1 MKLSHFAK
9 LLFVLMLPFALFM
22 GSGCKK
28 DNFSG
33 DAITFS
39 TDTLTFDTVF
49 TVLGSTTK
57 KFKVFNNSRDAV
69 TISNINLSRLTG
81 QQFRIMVD
89 GVAGDNFTNVEI
101 PGRDSIYVFVEVTV
115 NPNDQSQPFVIIDDV
130 SFLVN
135 DDVKKVHLQAFGQ
148 NAHFHYG
155 EELDTNGTVIWN
167 NDLPHVIVN
176 GDSVPGVYVR
186 CGTKL
191 KIQPGCKIFL
201 AGGAA
206 MYIEGELEA
215 TASNWSDS
223 IVFQGVRLEQ
233 YYDDQPGQWSA
244 IIFLRNSTCQ
254 PKGTFDHCVIN
265 ESSYGIY
272 AGAGL
277 STNIND
283 YLSTSNRANVT
294 INNTIVKNSLY
305 HAVYGFNAEVNAT
318 NSLFYVSGDHLVN
331 LTLGGDYNFLHCTMY
346 NAGSRYISHEKEVL
360 NLNNAL
366 VDNNTNTIYQGAL
379 SANFTNSVIWGS
391 LRQEVAYNNY
401 PVVVGSSSQYALNFL
416 YNDIKTNI
424 DTVGLYSI
432 SSSGNYNDDPR
443 FKDAAKYNFI
453 PSDSTGYFSPL
464 IDRAPG
470 LGATND
476 IFGTMRPVSKTGN
489 ADKYDV
495 GAVEVP

>member
-1 MKLSHFAK
+1 
-9 LLFVLMLPFALFM
+9 M

-81 QQFRIMVD
+81 QQYRILVD
-89 GVAGDNFTNVEI
+89 GIAGDNFTNVEI

-135 DDVKKVHLQAFGQ
+135 DDIKKVHLQAFGQ

-155 EELDTNGTVIWN
+155 EELNTGGTITWN
-167 NDLPHVIVN
+167 NDLPHVVLN
-176 GDSVPGVYVR
+176 SDTVPGVYVR

-191 KIQPGCKIFL
+191 KIMPGCKIFM

-283 YLSTSNRANVT
+283 YLSSTNRASVT

-305 HAVYGFNAEVNAT
+305 HAVYGFNAEVTAT
-318 NSLFYVSGDHLVN
+318 NSMFYVSGDHLVN
-331 LTLGGDYNFLHCTMY
+331 LILGGDYNFLHCTMY

-360 NLNNAL
+360 QLGNGVRDEAAGINYSA
-366 VDNNTNTIYQGAL
+366 AL
-379 SANFTNSVIWGS
+379 STNFTSNAIYGS
-391 LRQEVAYNNY
+391 LRNEVAFNNIEGF
-401 PVVVGSSSQYALNFL
+401 GSTGKYGLNFF

-432 SSSGNYNDDPR
+432 SSIGNYNDDPR

-453 PSDSTGYFSPL
+453 PSDSAGYFSPL